1 MTFETRSDAVNVMT
15 LVDAPGAR
23 DLAMQVMNTMEQGI
37 LVWSADGVCELH
49 NTRVFEVLEIDES
62 TLSAGTRRDD
72 FLAAAVARGEISQA
86 IADQTKARFNSSRAF
101 SFDRLMPS
109 GRVVATNARP
119 ARGGSFVVTFTDV
132 TEARKAADELDCARK
147 AAEEA
152 EARARAALVA
162 ERARQQEAQLLAE
175 LDEWLQSCK
184 SLDELYMVV
193 RKFMASAL
201 AGSAGEL
208 YIYSNSRDVLDG
220 TCQWSSPDLHDHI
233 APDSCW
239 ALRRGRAYIHNP
251 DSISF
256 TCQHVSEQIG
266 PNTEVPYI
274 CVPIIAHGDT
284 VGLMHVRLAGDAG
297 SREEDGVTTAARTFA
312 VQCGERISLA
322 IANVKLRDELYDQ
335 STRDPLTGL
344 YNRRFF
350 LDAMRRL
357 IAKSDRTD
365 RPFGLVYLD
374 ADHFKSFNDTHG
386 HDAGDVVLSRVGEAL
401 RETCTDGQM
410 ACRFGG
416 EEFALLVP
424 GADLAA
430 TERAAEQIRD
440 RVADTDIRYGDAL
453 LPHITIS
460 AGVASFPGSGR
471 RPQDLIK
478 AADGA
483 LYAAKDAGR
492 NCVRIHSPD

>member
-1 MTFETRSDAVNVMT
+1 MTAETRSSAVKVMT
-15 LVDAPGAR
+15 LADAPGSR

-37 LVWSADGVCELH
+37 LVWSAGGVCELH
-49 NTRVFEVLEIDES
+49 NIRVFEVLEIEES
-62 TLSAGTRRDD
+62 MLSAGTRRDD

-86 IADQTKARFNSSRAF
+86 TADQTKARFNSSRPF

-132 TEARKAADELDCARK
+132 TDARKAADDLDRARK
-147 AAEEA
+147 AAEDA
-152 EARARAALVA
+152 EARARAALVTT
-162 ERARQQEAQLLAE
+162 RARQQESRLLSE

-184 SLDELYMVV
+184 SLDELYLVV
-193 RKFMASAL
+193 RKFMANAL
-201 AGSAGEL
+201 PGSTGEL

-239 ALRRGRAYIHNP
+239 ALRRGRAYIHDP
-251 DSISF
+251 DRLSF
-256 TCQHVSEQIG
+256 TCQHVAELDG
-266 PNTEVPYI
+266 PEADVPYI

-284 VGLMHVRLAGDAG
+284 VGLMHVRLATDAG
-297 SREEDGVTTAARTFA
+297 ASEDLDVAASARTFA

-357 IAKSDRTD
+357 IAQSDRTD
-365 RPFGLVYLD
+365 LPFGAVYLD
-374 ADHFKSFNDTHG
+374 VDRFKNFNDTHG

-401 RETCTDGQM
+401 RDACVGGEM

-424 GADLAA
+424 GADLAT
-430 TERAAEQIRD
+430 TERVAEQIRVC
-440 RVADTDIRYGDAL
+440 VADTDIRYGNTV

-460 AGVASFPGSGR
+460 AGVAAFPGSGR
-471 RPQDLIK
+471 NPRDIVK
-478 AADGA
+478 AADSA
-483 LYAAKDAGR
+483 LYVAKDAGR
-492 NCVRIHSPD
+492 NCVRTDKPG

>member
-1 MTFETRSDAVNVMT
+1 MTIETGASAANIT
-15 LVDAPGAR
+15 KLAGAPDSH
-23 DLAMQVMNTMEQGI
+23 DLAMKIMNTMEQGI
-37 LVWSADGVCELH
+37 LVWSADGLCELH
-49 NTRVFEVLEIDES
+49 NTRVFEVLEIEEAVL
-62 TLSAGTRRDD
+62 TTGTRRVD
-72 FLAAAVARGEISQA
+72 FLATAVARGEISQA
-86 IADQTKARFNSSRAF
+86 TAEQTQARFTTKRAF

-132 TEARKAADELDCARK
+132 TEARKAADELDRARK

-152 EARARAALVA
+152 ETRARAALVA
-162 ERARQQEAQLLAE
+162 ERARQQEAQLLSE

-193 RKFMASAL
+193 RKFMGSTL
-201 AGSAGEL
+201 PGSAGEL

-220 TCQWSSPDLHDHI
+220 ICEWSSPGLHDHI

-239 ALRRGRAYIHNP
+239 ALRRGRAYIH
-251 DSISF
+251 DTDRICF
-256 TCQHVSEQIG
+256 TCQHVTEQDG
-266 PNTEVPYI
+266 QETDFAYI

-284 VGLMHVRLAGDAG
+284 VGLMHVRLAPSVGAG
-297 SREEDGVTTAARTFA
+297 EEDGVAAGARAFA

-322 IANVKLRDELYDQ
+322 LANVKLRDELYDQ

-357 IAKSDRTD
+357 IAQNDRTGL
-365 RPFGLVYLD
+365 PFGLVYLD
-374 ADHFKSFNDTHG
+374 ADRFKVFNDTHG
-386 HDAGDVVLSRVGEAL
+386 HDAGDVVLSHLGEAL
-401 RETCTDGQM
+401 RDACGDDHI

-416 EEFALLVP
+416 EEFALLVS

-430 TERAAEQIRD
+430 TERTAELIRA
-440 RVADTDIRYGDAL
+440 RVAGTDIRYGNTV

-460 AGVASFPGSGR
+460 AGVASFPHSGR
-471 RPQDLIK
+471 SPQDLIK

-492 NCVRIHSPD
+492 NCVRSHKAD